1 MLFLAINNIK
11 SFKHFKMFKI
21 FNKGKVLAFAG
32 GHGDAQMSSESYV
45 PIVPFNK
52 QLTDV
57 CDAQPAATVLE
68 LGESYDA
75 RMLWQVLQ
83 SIQSRQDNC
92 EILLKVYGSIV
103 RRLQMMAVSTRKE
116 KSTAPRHHRALELPQ
131 NKARKSRERR
141 RGLTR
146 KVAVSSSKSD
156 GQ

>member
-1 MLFLAINNIK
+1 
-11 SFKHFKMFKI
+11 
-21 FNKGKVLAFAG
+21 
-32 GHGDAQMSSESYV
+32 MSSESYV

-116 KSTAPRHHRALELPQ
+116 KSTGLDSNENPFEAVGLVRQNVTYKWAPEDIGIRA
-131 NKARKSRERR
+131 RR
-141 RGLTR
+141 Y
-146 KVAVSSSKSD
+146 
-156 GQ
+156 